1 MSMPGDTIR
10 HIFSLEGGG
19 KGRQAYAICNETS
32 ACHFTARSLGI
43 LSAFYLILMA
53 LASGVAVPG
62 GLFMPSI
69 MVGLGPTPQPP
80 CSFPLLHLLKPKG
93 GLGLATSGFVFMP
106 CGVFLFL
113 LFFLSTYGHVIL
125 EGEVQEVQTAYI

>member
-1 MSMPGDTIR
+1 MPGDTIR

-19 KGRQAYAICNETS
+19 KGRQAFATCDSTS
-32 ACHFTARSLGI
+32 PCHFTARSLGI

-69 MVGLGPTPQPP
+69 MV
-80 CSFPLLHLLKPKG
+80 S
-93 GLGLATSGFVFMP
+93 
-106 CGVFLFL
+106 
-113 LFFLSTYGHVIL
+113 LSTCCVREVVDARVSHALIYGKPNAIMP
-125 EGEVQEVQTAYI
+125 